1 MMTPFWPLVI
11 ELGSIRISSAV
22 PLADLLWFAAGLIML
37 AGSSAA
43 VLWWSRRSRP
53 DPFV

>member
-1 MMTPFWPLVI
+1 MMTPLWPLVI
-11 ELGSIRISSAV
+11 ELGGIEISSAM
-22 PLADLLWFAAGLIML
+22 PLADLLWFVAGLML
-37 AGSSAA
+37 LTGSSAA